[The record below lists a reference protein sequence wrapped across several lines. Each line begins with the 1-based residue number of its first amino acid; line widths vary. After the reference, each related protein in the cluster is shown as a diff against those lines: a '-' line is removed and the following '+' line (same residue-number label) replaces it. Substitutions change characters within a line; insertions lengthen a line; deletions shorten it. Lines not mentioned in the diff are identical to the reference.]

1 VLFRSALSN
10 KSQYDPISPATEM
23 GAYEALW
30 AEQGATFKRIA
41 EKFKSSPSS
50 LPSDFV
56 EPSDIET
63 FKDKA
68 LELIEKA
75 GVENF
80 GIRIHGTAEYISK
93 LRDAKYP
100 IELLYFQGIWD
111 LASSPSV
118 AIVGTREPTE
128 EGIRR
133 TRKLVKLLVED
144 NFTITSGLAR
154 GIDTAAH
161 LAALEAGGRTMAVI
175 GTPLSENYPKENK
188 KLQEFLS
195 KYYLVISQVPFVRY
209 SNQTP
214 MHNKF
219 FFPER
224 NKLMSAI
231 TEATVII
238 EAGETSGTL
247 VQARAALEQGRKL
260 FILESCFQNSNI
272 TWPEMFEKRG
282 AIRVKDYDDIREH
295 LKP

>member
-1 VLFRSALSN
+1 
-10 KSQYDPISPATEM
+10 M

-56 EPSDIET
+56 EPDEIESY
-63 FKDKA
+63 KKEA
-68 LELIEKA
+68 LGLIHKA
-75 GVENF
+75 GVEDF
-80 GIRIHGTAEYISK
+80 GIRIHGTAEYMPK
-93 LRDAKYP
+93 LRDARYP
-100 IELLYFQGIWD
+100 IELMYYQGFWD
-111 LASSPSV
+111 LASSPSI
-118 AIVGTREPTE
+118 AIVGTREPSDD
-128 EGIRR
+128 GIKR
-133 TRKLVKLLVED
+133 TRKLVKLLVKD
-144 NFTITSGLAR
+144 GYTITSGLAK

-161 LAALEAGGRTMAVI
+161 KTALQAGGRTMAVI

-195 KYYLVISQVPFVRY
+195 KNFLVISQVPFVRY
-209 SNQTP
+209 SKQTP
-214 MHNKF
+214 MYNKL

-238 EAGETSGTL
+238 EASETSGTL

-260 FILESCFQNSNI
+260 FILESCFQNPNI
-272 TWPEMFEKRG
+272 TWPSTFEKKG
-282 AIRVKDYDDIREH
+282 AIRVREYDDIKEH
-295 LKP
+295 LQP

>member
-1 VLFRSALSN
+1 MQLNLSN
-10 KSQYDPISPATEM
+10 QSEFEPISPATEM

-56 EPSDIET
+56 EPDEIESY
-63 FKDKA
+63 KKEA
-68 LELIEKA
+68 LGLIHKA

-80 GIRIHGTAEYISK
+80 GIRIHGTAEYMPK
-93 LRDAKYP
+93 LRDARYP
-100 IELLYFQGIWD
+100 IELMYYQGFWD
-111 LASSPSV
+111 LASSPSI
-118 AIVGTREPTE
+118 AIVGTREPSDD
-128 EGIRR
+128 GIKR
-133 TRKLVKLLVED
+133 TRKLVKLLVKD
-144 NFTITSGLAR
+144 GYTITSGLAK

-161 LAALEAGGRTMAVI
+161 KTALQAGGRTMAVI

-195 KYYLVISQVPFVRY
+195 KNFLVISQVPFVRY
-209 SNQTP
+209 SKQTP
-214 MHNKF
+214 MFNKL

-238 EAGETSGTL
+238 EASETSGTL

-260 FILESCFQNSNI
+260 FILESCFQNPNI
-272 TWPEMFEKRG
+272 TWPSTFEKKG
-282 AIRVKDYDDIREH
+282 AIRVREYDDIKEH
-295 LKP
+295 LQP

>member
-1 VLFRSALSN
+1 MQLNLSN
-10 KSQYDPISPATEM
+10 QSEFEPISPATEM

-56 EPSDIET
+56 EPDEIESY
-63 FKDKA
+63 KKEA
-68 LELIEKA
+68 LGLIHKA

-80 GIRIHGTAEYISK
+80 GIRIHGTAEYMPK
-93 LRDAKYP
+93 LRDARYP
-100 IELLYFQGIWD
+100 IELMYYQGFWD
-111 LASSPSV
+111 LASSPSI
-118 AIVGTREPTE
+118 AIVGTREPSDD
-128 EGIRR
+128 GIKR
-133 TRKLVKLLVED
+133 TRKLVKLLVKD
-144 NFTITSGLAR
+144 GYTITSGLAK

-161 LAALEAGGRTMAVI
+161 KTALQAGGRTMAVI

-195 KYYLVISQVPFVRY
+195 KNFLVISQVPFVRY
-209 SNQTP
+209 SKQTP
-214 MHNKF
+214 MYNKL

-238 EAGETSGTL
+238 EASETSGTL

-260 FILESCFQNSNI
+260 FILESCFQNPNI
-272 TWPEMFEKRG
+272 TWPSTFEKKG
-282 AIRVKDYDDIREH
+282 AIRVREYDDIKEH
-295 LKP
+295 LQP

>member
-1 VLFRSALSN
+1 MQLNLPNQSEFE
-10 KSQYDPISPATEM
+10 PISPATEM

-56 EPSDIET
+56 EPDEIESY
-63 FKDKA
+63 KKEA
-68 LELIEKA
+68 LGLIHKA
-75 GVENF
+75 GVEDF
-80 GIRIHGTAEYISK
+80 GIRIHGTAEYMSK
-93 LRDAKYP
+93 LRDARYP
-100 IELLYFQGIWD
+100 IELMYYQGFWD
-111 LASSPSV
+111 LASSPSI
-118 AIVGTREPTE
+118 AIVGTREPSDD
-128 EGIRR
+128 GIKR
-133 TRKLVKLLVED
+133 TRKLVKLLVKD
-144 NFTITSGLAR
+144 GYTITSGLAK

-161 LAALEAGGRTMAVI
+161 KTALQAGGRTMAVI

-195 KYYLVISQVPFVRY
+195 KNFLVISQVPFVRY
-209 SNQTP
+209 SKQTP
-214 MHNKF
+214 MYNKL

-238 EAGETSGTL
+238 EASETSGTL

-260 FILESCFQNSNI
+260 FILESCFQNPNI
-272 TWPEMFEKRG
+272 TWPSTFEKKG
-282 AIRVKDYDDIREH
+282 AIRVREYDDIKEH
-295 LKP
+295 LQP

>member
-1 VLFRSALSN
+1 MQLNLSN
-10 KSQYDPISPATEM
+10 QSEFEPISPATEM

-56 EPSDIET
+56 EPDEIESY
-63 FKDKA
+63 KKEA
-68 LELIEKA
+68 LGLIHKA
-75 GVENF
+75 GVEDF
-80 GIRIHGTAEYISK
+80 GICIHGTAEYMPK
-93 LRDAKYP
+93 LRDARYP
-100 IELLYFQGIWD
+100 IELMYYQGFWD
-111 LASSPSV
+111 LASSPSI
-118 AIVGTREPTE
+118 AIVGTREPSDD
-128 EGIRR
+128 GIKR
-133 TRKLVKLLVED
+133 TRKLVKLLVKD
-144 NFTITSGLAR
+144 GYTITSGLAK

-161 LAALEAGGRTMAVI
+161 KTALQAGGRTMAVI

-195 KYYLVISQVPFVRY
+195 KNFLVISQVPFVRY
-209 SNQTP
+209 SKQTP
-214 MHNKF
+214 MYNKL

-238 EAGETSGTL
+238 EASETSGTL

-260 FILESCFQNSNI
+260 FILESCFQNPNI
-272 TWPEMFEKRG
+272 TWPSTFEKKG
-282 AIRVKDYDDIREH
+282 AIRVREYDDIKEH
-295 LKP
+295 LQP

>member
-1 VLFRSALSN
+1 MQLNLSN
-10 KSQYDPISPATEM
+10 KSQFEPISPATEM

-56 EPSDIET
+56 EPDEIESY
-63 FKDKA
+63 KKKA
-68 LELIEKA
+68 LDLIHKA

-80 GIRIHGTAEYISK
+80 GIRIHGTAEYIPK
-93 LRDAKYP
+93 LRDARYP
-100 IELLYFQGIWD
+100 IELMYYQGIWD

-118 AIVGTREPTE
+118 AIVGTREPSDD
-128 EGIRR
+128 GIKR

-144 NFTITSGLAR
+144 GYTITSGLAK

-161 LAALEAGGRTMAVI
+161 KAALQAGGRTMAVI

-195 KYYLVISQVPFVRY
+195 KNFLVISQVPFVRY
-209 SNQTP
+209 SKQTP
-214 MHNKF
+214 MYNKL

-238 EAGETSGTL
+238 EASETSGTL

-260 FILESCFQNSNI
+260 FILESCFQNPNI
-272 TWPEMFEKRG
+272 TWPSTFEKKG
-282 AIRVKDYDDIREH
+282 AIRVREYDDIKEH
-295 LKP
+295 LQP

>member
-1 VLFRSALSN
+1 MQLILSN
-10 KSQYDPISPATEM
+10 QSEFEPISPATEM

-56 EPSDIET
+56 EPDEIESY
-63 FKDKA
+63 KKEA
-68 LELIEKA
+68 LGLIHKA
-75 GVENF
+75 GVEDF
-80 GIRIHGTAEYISK
+80 GIRIHGTAEYMPK
-93 LRDAKYP
+93 LRDARYP
-100 IELLYFQGIWD
+100 IELMYYQGFWD
-111 LASSPSV
+111 LASSPSI
-118 AIVGTREPTE
+118 AIVGTREPSDD
-128 EGIRR
+128 GIKR
-133 TRKLVKLLVED
+133 TRKLVKLLVKD
-144 NFTITSGLAR
+144 GYTITSGLAK

-161 LAALEAGGRTMAVI
+161 KTALQAGGRTMAVI

-195 KYYLVISQVPFVRY
+195 KNFLVISQVPFVRY
-209 SNQTP
+209 SKQTP
-214 MHNKF
+214 MYNKL

-238 EAGETSGTL
+238 EASETSGTL

-260 FILESCFQNSNI
+260 FILESCFQNPNI
-272 TWPEMFEKRG
+272 TWPSTFEKKG
-282 AIRVKDYDDIREH
+282 AIRVREYDDIKEH
-295 LKP
+295 LQP